1 MTDLHPIDDVI
12 ADDLL
17 LDSLGRRSGG
27 SGEPVAALLGALA
40 AHADTPLPGR
50 SGARRRR
57 TQHRYLGAFA
67 ALAIAASGAGVAAA
81 VSLPDRGPSGA
92 DRARVLQQM
101 EDSARSSAPSGLFER
116 LGLPQTAG
124 STQAKGLVL
133 VRRADGAIVLLPPAQ
148 AAAVEAAV
156 AEAGPGTVGDAAQQG
171 GPGHQGG
178 PGNQGA
184 VGAGQTAHPPAGGN
198 GQGGDAQGGDGQGGD
213 GQGGDQGTDSTKNGN
228 GTQGTKGTK
237 GTKGGKNA
245 TGTPTPTTPT
255 PTEPATSTQTL
266 GTTAPSPSGSTG
278 SGGAARKS
286 SPTPPPAKGRAGATG
301 GATGSGVVPGSS
313 DTLTLLGDTTST
325 LVDGTST
332 AVGGLLGAG

>member
-17 LDSLGRRSGG
+17 LDSLGSRPGG

-50 SGARRRR
+50 SAPRRRR

-101 EDSARSSAPSGLFER
+101 EDSARSSAPSGLFSR

-124 STQAKGLVL
+124 STKAKGLVL

-156 AEAGPGTVGDAAQQG
+156 AAAGPGAVGDAAQQG
-171 GPGHQGG
+171 DTTAGAAGHEGG
-178 PGNQGA
+178 TGNHGT
-184 VGAGQTAHPPAGGN
+184 VGAGQTDRPPAGGN
-198 GQGGDAQGGDGQGGD
+198 GHGGTDQGGDGQGE
-213 GQGGDQGTDSTKNGN
+213 DQATKSTKTGN
-228 GTQGTKGTK
+228 GTKGAK

-245 TGTPTPTTPT
+245 TGTPTPSVPT
-255 PTEPATSTQTL
+255 PTEPATTTRTL
-266 GTTAPSPSGSTG
+266 GATAPSTPGAAGSAST
-278 SGGAARKS
+278 ARKS
-286 SPTPPPAKGRAGATG
+286 ASPTPPAKGRSGAAG
-301 GATGSGVVPGSS
+301 GATGSGVVPGSG
-313 DTLTLLGDTTST
+313 DTLNLLGDTAST
-325 LVDGTST
+325 LIDGTG
-332 AVGGLLGAG
+332 AVVGGLLGAG

>member
-1 MTDLHPIDDVI
+1 MTDLHPIDDVV

-50 SGARRRR
+50 SGTRRRR

-81 VSLPDRGPSGA
+81 VSLPDRGPSSA

-101 EDSARSSAPSGLFER
+101 EDSARSSAPSGLFDR
-116 LGLPQTAG
+116 LGLPPTAG
-124 STQAKGLVL
+124 TTQAKGLVL

-156 AEAGPGTVGDAAQQG
+156 AASGPGALGDAAQQADAT
-171 GPGHQGG
+171 HEGG

-184 VGAGQTAHPPAGGN
+184 VGAGQTAHPPAANGHEGT
-198 GQGGDAQGGDGQGGD
+198 GQGGDP
-213 GQGGDQGTDSTKNGN
+213 GTTVTKN
-228 GTQGTKGTK
+228 GTK
-237 GTKGGKNA
+237 GTKGGKGAKGSKNL
-245 TGTPTPTTPT
+245 TGTPAPPTPT
-255 PTEPATSTQTL
+255 PTEPAPTTQTL
-266 GTTAPSPSGSTG
+266 SPSVPSTSGSGST
-278 SGGAARKS
+278 ARKT
-286 SPTPPPAKGRAGATG
+286 SPTSPTKGRSGATG
-301 GATGSGVVPGSS
+301 GATGASGSAGSGVAPGSG
-313 DTLTLLGDTTST
+313 DTLTRLGDTTTT
-325 LVDGTST
+325 LVDSAG
-332 AVGGLLGAG
+332 AALDGLLGAG